1 MSASRSLCSSAFDAS
16 SVVITDTNQSCPSM
30 KAILYKKCFAPA
42 R

>member
-1 MSASRSLCSSAFDAS
+1 MNATCLRNKLSTRHRPL
-16 SVVITDTNQSCPSM
+16 ITDNTLSCPSM